1 MNKNRDT
8 KEKICAF
15 YASDYHF
22 EMISLPYI
30 NKKIENKNEIIIL
43 TENDL
48 EESMKTL
55 LRNIT
60 LKEEKKEEILKLDWK
75 NNDAEK
81 FDIIKTKMNEEKN
94 IIIFVKGN
102 KNYIH
107 GINQNIE
114 KWMPE
119 KNYVKIIDCYN
130 IEEVG
135 DNLDKV
141 MGQYEKVLRVTGE
154 KEIAELQKNSC

>member
-8 KEKICAF
+8 KEKICTF

-30 NKKIENKNEIIIL
+30 NKNLENENEIVIL

-55 LRNIT
+55 LEKTN
-60 LKEEKKEEILKLDWK
+60 LKKDKREKILKLDWK
-75 NNDAEK
+75 NNNTEK
-81 FDIIKTKMNEEKN
+81 FNAIKTKVKKEKDM
-94 IIIFVKGN
+94 IIFVKGN
-102 KNYIH
+102 ANYIRH
-107 GINQNIE
+107 TNQNME
-114 KWMPE
+114 KWLPE
-119 KNYVKIIDCYN
+119 ENHVKIIDCYD

-135 DNLDKV
+135 ESLDEV
-141 MGQYEKVLRVTGE
+141 MGKYHKVLRVTGE
-154 KEIAELQKNSC
+154 KEIEKL

>member
-1 MNKNRDT
+1 MNKNKDT

-30 NKKIENKNEIIIL
+30 EKKMENKDEIIIL
-43 TENDL
+43 TEDNL
-48 EESMKTL
+48 EETIKTL
-55 LRNIT
+55 LAKTN
-60 LKEEKKEEILKLDWK
+60 LKEDKKNKILKLNWK
-75 NNDAEK
+75 NNDSEK
-81 FDIIKTKMNEEKN
+81 INTIRTKINEEKN
-94 IIIFVKGN
+94 MVIFIKGN

-107 GINQNIE
+107 HVNHDIE

-119 KNYVKIIDCYN
+119 ENHIKIIDCYN

-135 DNLDKV
+135 ENLDEV
-141 MGQYEKVLRVTGE
+141 MGQYHKILRVTGE
-154 KEIAELQKNSC
+154 KEIEKL